1 MKLAAPF
8 EFIMPRKSLAKNL
21 FSIFGLGMIVAATGV
36 GAGDLAVS
44 AMKGH
49 DHGAAILWAVLLG
62 CLFKFLVS
70 EGIARYQLA
79 TGETLLEG
87 IVLRL
92 APAFRIVIL
101 IYLPIWTAL
110 VAIMLMSAAGIAT
123 NSILPLDGWK
133 IESAKTAYGAIH
145 SLVAVAIIW
154 KGGFKWF
161 ERLMA
166 ICVALMTAGVLYSAI
181 KLSLAP
187 VDLTEAAPEFTLPTA
202 RSVVELIGGVGGT
215 VTLLSYSYWLREAGR
230 GGRED
235 LQTCRLDLFTGYLMT
250 ALFAGSMVVIGSQ
263 VAFKADAS
271 NTRILLNMAAALEG
285 EIGPTGRWIFLL
297 GAWAAIASSVLGVW
311 QGTPYLFAD
320 LMALAKERKSGVKH
334 EPVASTGKLYRAY
347 LLAMATLPIAGVYL
361 LPFATIAKL
370 YAITGA
376 LVVPALAI
384 IMLRLNGQSKIVGD
398 FRNRPLTTITLIAV
412 IGFFVATGGIELY
425 ENLKALL
432 MK

>member
-1 MKLAAPF
+1 MAEKS
-8 EFIMPRKSLAKNL
+8 PRPSLAKNL
-21 FSIFGLGMIVAATGV
+21 LSIFGLGMIVAATGV

-92 APAFRIVIL
+92 APAFRIAIL

-110 VAIMLMSAAGIAT
+110 TAIMLMSAAGVAA
-123 NSILPLDGWK
+123 NSIYKLPGLADAQG
-133 IESAKTAYGAIH
+133 KTLYGAAH
-145 SLVAVAIIW
+145 SLIAVAVIW
-154 KGGFKWF
+154 MGGFKWF

-166 ICVALMTAGVLYSAI
+166 ICVALMTAGVLYSAVR
-181 KLSLAP
+181 LTLAP
-187 VDLTEAAPEFTLPTA
+187 ADLDEAPLIFTPPSA
-202 RSVVELIGGVGGT
+202 RSVIELIGGVGGT
-215 VTLLSYSYWLREAGR
+215 VTMLSYSYWLREAGR
-230 GGRED
+230 SGRED

-263 VAFKADAS
+263 IAVSPNPS
-271 NTRILLNMAAALEG
+271 NTRILLNMADTLNAQ
-285 EIGPTGRWIFLL
+285 IGSVGRWIFLL

-320 LMALAKERKSGVKH
+320 LMALAKERKSGVKLA
-334 EPVASTGKLYRAY
+334 PVESMGKLYRGY

-376 LVVPALAI
+376 LVVPVLAI
-384 IMLRLNGQSKIVGD
+384 IMLRLNGQPKIVGD

-412 IGFFVATGGIELY
+412 IGFFLVAGGIELVD
-425 ENLKALL
+425 NLKALL
-432 MK
+432 TK